1 MLLVEGSLVVVGLE
15 RELDTEGGG
24 GGLVVG
30 EGIVDILCACKYLRR
45 SFFFFFFF
53 NGNSIMT
60 SRQIQSL
67 LDETNS
73 SNDYITTQFK

>member
-1 MLLVEGSLVVVGLE
+1 MVLVVEGSLVVVGLE

-45 SFFFFFFF
+45 SFFFFFF
-53 NGNSIMT
+53 NGKSIMT